1 MRTSALPILVPA
13 FVAVPLLG
21 GGVVRKVRARAQGR
35 RGPPVLQNLFDLQR
49 MLRKQPVDGPSSGF
63 FAEVS
68 PTLALLSA
76 VGTWSV
82 VLFGWAPLLLAIFLL
97 VVQYVATLGFAM
109 ETGTSF
115 GGLGASRE
123 VLLSVLAKP
132 GLLLAMMLAQS
143 RLPRLGLVEG
153 ALLELLL
160 LGATAAALLAEL
172 ARPPFDDPRT
182 HLELTMVHE
191 AMLLEASGRSL
202 GLFELANQVKLA
214 ALLCLPVRMLLGHA
228 QSLTGRALPG
238 LVEGAV
244 LVGLTLGAA
253 ALLGYWEAVSVRR
266 KWSWSPE
273 LLGGAL
279 LLLVLVA
286 SLLVLLPEAA

>member
-1 MRTSALPILVPA
+1 MNALAVLIPA

-35 RGPPVLQNLFDLQR
+35 RGPPVLQNVFDLMR
-49 MLRKQPVDGPSSGF
+49 LLRKQPVDGPYSGF

-68 PTLALLSA
+68 PALALLAA

-82 VLFGWAPLLLAIFLL
+82 VLFGWAPPLLALFLMVL
-97 VVQYVATLGFAM
+97 QYVATIAFAM

-132 GLLLAMMLAQS
+132 SLLLAMMLAEA
-143 RLPRLGLVEG
+143 RLSRLGLVEG
-153 ALLELLL
+153 VLLEALM
-160 LGATAAALLAEL
+160 LGAVGVALLAEM

-214 ALLCLPVRMLLGHA
+214 ALLCLPVRILLRHGQA
-228 QSLTGRALPG
+228 LSGVALPG
-238 LVEGAV
+238 VLEGAL

-253 ALLGYWEAVSVRR
+253 AVLGYWEAVSVRR
-266 KWSWSPE
+266 KWTWNAE
-273 LLGGAL
+273 LLGLSL
-279 LLLVLVA
+279 LLLVLAA
-286 SLLVLLPEAA
+286 SLLTFYPESV